1 MASEP
6 DLPGLTPGYPP
17 TPDLAN
23 ARIAPYSDVILDVC
37 LEGLTHSGSSGRA
50 ELVIEGKIKI
60 SCVSSELVAQ
70 LSGGPFWFL
79 LAVLS
84 SRA

>member
-6 DLPGLTPGYPP
+6 DLPGLTPGSPP

-23 ARIAPYSDVILDVC
+23 ARIAPDSDVILDVC